1 MLNYNEI
8 RPGVIIVMDGEPY
21 VCISNGV
28 MQKQMRRPVNQAKLK
43 HLIKGTTVEHAFQQS
58 DKVHEADVAKKQ
70 AIYIFTQK
78 GQVWFHYVG
87 DKSSRFS
94 LPEDTLA
101 DQLQWLMENTE
112 VTILTFEDNPV
123 AVTLPAKVELKVT
136 EAPPNTRG
144 NTAQGG
150 NKVVTVETGAHV
162 NTPMFVETGDVIRI
176 NTQTG
181 EYVERA

>member
-1 MLNYNEI
+1 MLNYNEV

-43 HLIKGTTVEHAFQQS
+43 HLVKGTTVEHAFQQS
-58 DKVHEADVAKKQ
+58 DKVEEADVAKKQ
-70 AIYIFTQK
+70 AIYIFAQK

-87 DKSSRFS
+87 EKSSRFALDES
-94 LPEDTLA
+94 ILG
-101 DQLQWLMENTE
+101 DQLQWIKENME
-112 VTILTFEDNPV
+112 VTVLTFEDNPV
-123 AVTLPAKVELKVT
+123 AITLPAKVELKVT
-136 EAPPNTRG
+136 EAPPNIKG

-150 NKVVTVETGAHV
+150 NKVVTVETGATV
-162 NTPMFVETGDVIRI
+162 NTPMFVEMGDVIRI